1 MAKILVV
8 DDSETARVQVK
19 LDLLDAGHEVL
30 EAENGLKGLQTLSEN
45 KDIQLIIC
53 DVNMPE
59 MDGLSMCEEIH
70 GNEEINRIPIVMLTT
85 QCNED
90 MKARGKSNG
99 VVAWINKPHK
109 AKPLLAGIEK
119 ILSRK

>member
-19 LDLLDAGHEVL
+19 IDLMNAGHEVV
-30 EAENGLKGLQTLSEN
+30 EAENGIKGLEALQAN
-45 KDIQLIIC
+45 PGIQLIIC

-59 MDGLSMCEEIH
+59 MDGLTMCEEVSAK
-70 GNEEINRIPIVMLTT
+70 NELKKIPIIMLTT
-85 QCNED
+85 QNSDE
-90 MKARGKSNG
+90 MKARGKKSG

-109 AKPLLAGIEK
+109 AAPLISGIEK
-119 ILSRK
+119 ILSR